1 MKVNKATGTGTPAR
15 LNWGAV
21 TIDCGGTFGLA
32 LPSTVDLSV
41 GGTLGVSIG
50 NGFVAASGTFE
61 LVSQTV
67 SGTGGGVTLSS
78 AQAIRLTV
86 TNASL
91 WVGVG
96 GSLDADHHTVHNGTI
111 GFGISGVGLT
121 LGSIKTATNS
131 YTGLE
136 LTFASATISGV
147 PGVDLAVTGGFVRVN
162 KVQTGTTKLDW
173 AGFTPGGPLWAEFPL
188 LRSIQAGRLARPAFV
203 RLSDPFWPLRSW
215 KPLAIR
221 RMPLLELEGFAYP

>member
-1 MKVNKATGTGTPAR
+1 
-15 LNWGAV
+15 
-21 TIDCGGTFGLA
+21 
-32 LPSTVDLSV
+32 
-41 GGTLGVSIG
+41 
-50 NGFVAASGTFE
+50 
-61 LVSQTV
+61 
-67 SGTGGGVTLSS
+67 
-78 AQAIRLTV
+78 
-86 TNASL
+86 L

-173 AGFTPGGPLWAEFPL
+173 AGFTPGGPLFGLNLSAATDISVGGTL
-188 LRSIQAGRLARPAFV
+188 SIKIGGFVSASGSFAITKETLSVTPVGAGAAV
-203 RLSDPFWPLRSW
+203 
-215 KPLAIR
+215 
-221 RMPLLELEGFAYP
+221 